1 MEDTRTRELTIEST
15 ALAIKGVGWDKRTPV
30 VYVYADVGETV
41 AAAWL
46 VGAAVDDGEDVDGGA
61 EVELVL

>member
-1 MEDTRTRELTIEST
+1 MY
-15 ALAIKGVGWDKRTPV
+15 
-30 VYVYADVGETV
+30 VYVDVGETV

-46 VGAAVDDGEDVDGGA
+46 VGATVDGGEDMDDGA

>member
-1 MEDTRTRELTIEST
+1 M
-15 ALAIKGVGWDKRTPV
+15 
-30 VYVYADVGETV
+30 YVYADVGETV